1 MRRLA
6 HVEFPVYDSVGADPL
21 APNAPT
27 ISVRSPGGWVF
38 DWRDPFTTVATGAQ
52 GTVVSIVQQGAGTVQ
67 HGMSQAAQ
75 TAQHTVTQ
83 TTKTVQN
90 VADNAAETTQVGIG
104 AALIGLAILAAIAK
118 G

>member
-6 HVEFPVYDSVGADPL
+6 HVEFPVYDSVGGDP
-21 APNAPT
+21 T
-27 ISVRSPGGWVF
+27 VSVRSPGGWVF

-52 GTVVSIVQQGAGTVQ
+52 GALVSITQQGAGTVR
-67 HGMSQAAQ
+67 HGMTQAAQ

-83 TTKTVQN
+83 TTKTVQD
-90 VADNAAETTQVGIG
+90 VTDNAADTAQLGIG
-104 AALIGLAILAAIAK
+104 AALIGLAILAVVAK

>member
-6 HVEFPVYDSVGADPL
+6 HVEFPVLDTVGGDPTL
-21 APNAPT
+21 
-27 ISVRSPGGWVF
+27 SVRSPGGWVF

-52 GTVVSIVQQGAGTVQ
+52 GTVMSVSQQVAQTTQ
-67 HGMSQAAQ
+67 HGMTQAAQ

-90 VADNAAETTQVGIG
+90 ATDNAADTAQLGIG
-104 AALIGLAILAAIAK
+104 AALVGLAILAAIAK